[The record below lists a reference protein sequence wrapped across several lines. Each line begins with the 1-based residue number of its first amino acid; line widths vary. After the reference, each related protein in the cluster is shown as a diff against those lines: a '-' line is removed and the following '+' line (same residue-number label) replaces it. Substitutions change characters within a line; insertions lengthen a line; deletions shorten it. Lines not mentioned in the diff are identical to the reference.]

1 MKKQYAKTKPECTV
15 VFRLP
20 KEAIQGATVVELVA
34 DFNEWKPVPMKKV
47 ADGSYEHK
55 VKLATGQNYQ
65 FRYLL
70 DGVRWENDWEA
81 DSYTPSP
88 YPQIDN
94 SVVSIPAK
102 VKSNGKSTRNG
113 SSAKKTP
120 KTKADDL
127 KKIEGIG
134 PKIAKL
140 LKEDGISSFQQLA
153 DAPLTQLQQVLE
165 NAGPRFRMHK
175 PGTWSKQAALAA
187 KGKWDQ
193 LKTLQDQ
200 LNGGK

>member
-20 KEAIQGATVVELVA
+20 KEAIQGAQVVELVA
-34 DFNEWKPVPMKKV
+34 DFNDWKPVSMNKV
-47 ADGSYEHK
+47 TGGAYEQK
-55 VKLATGQNYQ
+55 VKLATGKSYQ

-88 YPQIDN
+88 YPNVEN
-94 SVVSIPAK
+94 SVVSVFAPVAT
-102 VKSNGKSTRNG
+102 NGNG
-113 SSAKKTP
+113 NGAAKKT
-120 KTKADDL
+120 KRKKADDL

-140 LKEDGISSFQQLA
+140 LKEDGISSFQELA
-153 DAPLTQLQQVLE
+153 DAPLTQLQKVLE
-165 NAGPRFRMHK
+165 NAGPRFRMHN
-175 PGTWSKQAALAA
+175 PGTWSQQASLAA
-187 KGKWDQ
+187 NGEWDQ

-200 LNGGK
+200 LDGGK